1 MSAAAAP
8 LHLFASAPCTL
19 APLHFR
25 NRSATARS
33 TPCSTP
39 RPAPALQVHLNEV
52 PAAHSSDQSPYDAYE
67 LRAASVRAANL
78 RATSY
83 ESALASRSLH
93 DVGGVAGG
101 VVGGDVGGASE
112 PSASATIE
120 AEAHAP
126 YMEAGDG
133 GGSGSGG
140 GGDGSLEDLGRG
152 GSGVGGGGGPSKS
165 VTPGWN
171 AGKVDLAQQVR

>member
-1 MSAAAAP
+1 M
-8 LHLFASAPCTL
+8 
-19 APLHFR
+19 
-25 NRSATARS
+25 
-33 TPCSTP
+33 
-39 RPAPALQVHLNEV
+39 
-52 PAAHSSDQSPYDAYE
+52 
-67 LRAASVRAANL
+67 
-78 RATSY
+78 
-83 ESALASRSLH
+83 
-93 DVGGVAGG
+93 GGVAGG

-120 AEAHAP
+120 AEAYTP

>member
-1 MSAAAAP
+1 M
-8 LHLFASAPCTL
+8 
-19 APLHFR
+19 
-25 NRSATARS
+25 
-33 TPCSTP
+33 
-39 RPAPALQVHLNEV
+39 HLNEV

-93 DVGGVAGG
+93 E
-101 VVGGDVGGASE
+101 E

-120 AEAHAP
+120 AEAYTP
-126 YMEAGDG
+126 YMEAADDDG
-133 GGSGSGG
+133 GGGGGG
-140 GGDGSLEDLGRG
+140 GGDCSLDDGGGGGRG
-152 GSGVGGGGGPSKS
+152 GGGGGPSKS